1 MKLCRCH
8 DLHFDA
14 RNLSGGATGPRH
26 CESCGD
32 EWIDMREPVP
42 DAMQRFIDGDVIL
55 HWRDGYVNLID
66 VSGDKLMAKYVMVPC

>member
-1 MKLCRCH
+1 
-8 DLHFDA
+8 
-14 RNLSGGATGPRH
+14 
-26 CESCGD
+26 
-32 EWIDMREPVP
+32 MREPVP